1 MKIND
6 LTTLYSQS
14 PTVRGLRK
22 LVSDSEVRRVAI
34 EGISVQSA
42 LAMAWSAMVSESTF
56 SAEEGRG
63 ETPCTLFI
71 LSDADEAG
79 YFYHDLTQMLG
90 TKQVLFFPS
99 SYKRRVK
106 YGQKDAGN
114 EILRTEVLAKL
125 SQQTHPIPPC
135 EGGENHP
142 EGNSLPRREGRGG
155 SIVVTY
161 PEAIAEMVVSKQRLD
176 ERTIVL
182 RQDQSVKI
190 SELAKQLRE
199 FGFSEVDYVY
209 EPGQFA
215 LRGSIVDVYSYS

>member
-1 MKIND
+1 MWDFFCVSVFLPNFAFAERQDYMKIND

-22 LVSDSEVRRVAI
+22 LVSDSEVRRASI

-42 LAMAWSAMVSESTF
+42 LAMAWSALQIQSPTPTLPSR
-56 SAEEGRG
+56 EGAHKNDSPASNTNQEVLPLLG
-63 ETPCTLFI
+63 EDREGLCGATPCTLFI

-114 EILRTEVLAKL
+114 EIL
-125 SQQTHPIPPC
+125 I
-135 EGGENHP
+135 
-142 EGNSLPRREGRGG
+142 
-155 SIVVTY
+155 
-161 PEAIAEMVVSKQRLD
+161 
-176 ERTIVL
+176 
-182 RQDQSVKI
+182 
-190 SELAKQLRE
+190 
-199 FGFSEVDYVY
+199 
-209 EPGQFA
+209 
-215 LRGSIVDVYSYS
+215 